1 MLAYSP
7 RRSLDFFV
15 NAGTG
20 FHSNDARNAIIDRRV
35 TEARSLGF
43 ERCLVARSNLK
54 GWKRPEG
61 MEVVGVG
68 GLEAAEELAF
78 GAG

>member
-1 MLAYSP
+1 MAIGEVGLGGEIRP
-7 RRSLDFFV
+7 V
-15 NAGTG
+15 NQ
-20 FHSNDARNAIIDRRV
+20 IDRRV